1 MKARNFIK
9 TYGLDL
15 AKRDIACFESGF
27 ITEQDFSN
35 ANGFEI
41 KELYRVVQSHE
52 LVNSLGGLEKATA
65 QLRRDSILRWVHPET
80 ERLRQAITDVTP
92 VEDAT

>member
-15 AKRDIACFESGF
+15 AQRDIACFESGF

-41 KELYRVVQSHE
+41 KDLYRVVDSHD
-52 LVNSLGGLEKATA
+52 LVDSFGGLELAK
-65 QLRRDSILRWVHPET
+65 QFLNENVECSDSRRLE
-80 ERLRQAITDVTP
+80 LAITDVTP
-92 VEDAT
+92 VEDAV